1 MKYFDNAD
9 RNIKHGVEPSS
20 FIRMLRIDR
29 SGIAAR
35 TAAPRKQKS
44 TAYAERQNAVDKL
57 FYMQKHIFQS
67 VSVGFDS
74 IAAFTKP

>member
-1 MKYFDNAD
+1 MKYFDHAD
-9 RNIKHGVEPSS
+9 RNIKHGAEPSS

-29 SGIAAR
+29 SELPLGRRRPANKNPLR
-35 TAAPRKQKS
+35 MPSGK
-44 TAYAERQNAVDKL
+44 NAVDKL

-67 VSVGFDS
+67 FSVGFDS